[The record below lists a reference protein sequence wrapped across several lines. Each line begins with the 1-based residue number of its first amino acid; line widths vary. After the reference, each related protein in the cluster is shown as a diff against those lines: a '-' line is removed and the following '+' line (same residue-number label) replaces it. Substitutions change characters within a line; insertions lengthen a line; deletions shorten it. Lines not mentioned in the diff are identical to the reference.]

1 MNKRM
6 NKTILTLSSAII
18 LGFSAPISMAED
30 GMSFVQVAKGGNK
43 PARQM
48 ARFDINQDGQITRDE
63 VQVVRETRFKKM
75 DADSSGGVSLKEF
88 EAAAKA
94 RFAKKRSRFRTEAGE
109 PDSPDEGARRGQRSS
124 KRKGKRL
131 KAKFNRL
138 DNNKDGQISLKEFT
152 AKVQFF
158 DRFDTNK
165 DGVITMEELNQKN
178 RRRR

>member
-1 MNKRM
+1 M
-6 NKTILTLSSAII
+6 NKTILTLSSAIA

-30 GMSFVQVAKGGNK
+30 GMSFVQVAKGGNN

-75 DADSSGGVSLKEF
+75 DVDSSGRVSLEEF
-88 EAAAKA
+88 KAAAKTA
-94 RFAKKRSRFRTEAGE
+94 RYAKKRQRPGSEAGE
-109 PDSPDEGARRGQRSS
+109 PDSSDEGARRGQRSS

-152 AKVQFF
+152 VKVQFF

-165 DGVITMEELNQKN
+165 DGVITMEELSQKN